1 MSEYWFAGRF
11 PLGDPRTSVAPVNAK
26 GWAMFGLFIA
36 CMMVGAA
43 GFALSA
49 QAGQFPWGVVV
60 FVALTAFGAGA
71 LMIAVARHGDQS
83 KTVAEYRSE
92 HARR

>member
-1 MSEYWFAGRF
+1 MSEYWLACRF
-11 PLGDPRTSVAPVNAK
+11 PVDDPRASMAPVHAK

-36 CMMVGAA
+36 CMVVGAV

-71 LMIAVARHGDQS
+71 LMITVARHGDRS
-83 KTVAEYRSE
+83 KTVAEYRSD